1 MAIWAWV
8 VVGVGAVLLAVAAV
22 VLSVIGWRAYR
33 RRMLLRLLVRA
44 EAVQA
49 AGGALRDTVLRLAD
63 GPTEELQ
70 IFIED
75 PESVERRAMAEV
87 RSRAGILYD
96 ELDRMAL
103 PKSLI
108 PVAEALADA
117 AYATYEQAGC
127 VGDADNSSDALDHL
141 AGIKLEKVRTY
152 SLKARTLVAG
162 ACDVCGLDDTAVYGG
177 GLYL

>member
-1 MAIWAWV
+1 MA
-8 VVGVGAVLLAVAAV
+8 AAV
-22 VLSVIGWRAYR
+22 VLGVVGWRAYQ

-49 AGGALRDTVLRLAD
+49 VADALREAVLRLSSASD
-63 GPTEELQ
+63 EELSA
-70 IFIED
+70 FLDD
-75 PESVERRAMAEV
+75 PDSVERRAMAEV

-103 PKSLI
+103 PPSLV

-117 AYATYEQAGC
+117 AYTIYEQAGC
-127 VGDADNSSDALDHL
+127 VRDTDTGNAAIDRL
-141 AGIKLEKVRTY
+141 AGIQLERVREY

>member
-1 MAIWAWV
+1 MGI
-8 VVGVGAVLLAVAAV
+8 GVALLVAAV
-22 VLSVIGWRAYR
+22 VVLAVVGWRAYR
-33 RRMLLRLLVRA
+33 RKMLLRLLVRA

-49 AGGALRDTVLRLAD
+49 AAEALRETVGRIAVASDEEIQTFAD
-63 GPTEELQ
+63 
-70 IFIED
+70 D
-75 PESVERRAMAEV
+75 PESVERRALAEV

-96 ELDRMAL
+96 ELDRMSL
-103 PKSLI
+103 PRSLV

-127 VGDADNSSDALDHL
+127 INDEDTGTVALDRL
-141 AGIKLEKVRTY
+141 ADIRLERVRTY
-152 SLKARTLVAG
+152 SMKARTLVAG